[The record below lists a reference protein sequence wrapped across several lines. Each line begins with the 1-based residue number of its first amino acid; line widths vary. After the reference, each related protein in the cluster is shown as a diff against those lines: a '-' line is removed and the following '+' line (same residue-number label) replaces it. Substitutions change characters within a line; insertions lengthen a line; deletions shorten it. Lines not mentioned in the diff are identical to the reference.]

1 MIRVCMQNN
10 IDQERDEGVRGR
22 IGLFGI
28 LQKTKD
34 DLAAIED
41 ADHLISWSP
50 VAINFGQFYRASQ
63 TSQKMSRCM
72 HTLLR

>member
-1 MIRVCMQNN
+1 MQNN

-34 DLAAIED
+34 NLAAIED

-50 VAINFGQFYRASQ
+50 VAINFG
-63 TSQKMSRCM
+63 
-72 HTLLR
+72 